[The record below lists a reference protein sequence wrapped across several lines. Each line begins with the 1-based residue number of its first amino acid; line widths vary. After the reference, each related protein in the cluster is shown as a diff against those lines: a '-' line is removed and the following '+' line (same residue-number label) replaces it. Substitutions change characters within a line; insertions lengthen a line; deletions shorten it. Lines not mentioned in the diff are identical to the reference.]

1 MDAVET
7 VETEV
12 RELIRRSGLDPVRE
26 TGQVADLVRAAV
38 VDYDERSTHGGLPPL
53 GNVERAVKLVLDT
66 VAGFGPLQQYFDDPR
81 VEEIWINAP
90 PCVGNCLLDIE
101 ARTALRHK
109 GSARPRGDAGSVG
122 RAVVGRAQGRGGRA
136 ARAAPRHP
144 LSDGVRDPRSIVTP
158 RG

>member
-1 MDAVET
+1 MDAVAVIESD
-7 VETEV
+7 V
-12 RELIRRSGLDPVRE
+12 RDLIRRSALDPVVDAVEIRRVVRDA
-26 TGQVADLVRAAV
+26 VADYDDRSISGALPRLPDLDAAAK
-38 VDYDERSTHGGLPPL
+38 SI
-53 GNVERAVKLVLDT
+53 LDA
-66 VAGFGPLQQYFDDPR
+66 VAGFGPLQQYFDDPA
-81 VEEIWINAP
+81 VEEIWINEP
-90 PCVGNCLLDIE
+90 PCVVNCLLDIE